1 MSHIFPD
8 RRDGRPRRRAA
19 QNPATT
25 STRTEP
31 ANGPGS
37 TPTMATRKASSKK
50 VETARGKPPSSSSP
64 RQKKTTKTRAKVD
77 AVKVAKKAD
86 SKKVGAKAKVPR
98 VAGNTKSRSAR
109 SKAAV
114 SDKDPPVPK
123 ISEGT
128 EAIIDR
134 HGAEKSKLRGE
145 PTTTA
150 TARKMT
156 SRNVGTA
163 AKNSDP
169 EGRRTRSVATREATV
184 IAKKATRKN
193 TKTTAKAQTATAQSG
208 ATKTTMSQKDTASA
222 RDDMLPSWPAELDE
236 NDIRKRL
243 RPRKRT

>member
-1 MSHIFPD
+1 M
-8 RRDGRPRRRAA
+8 
-19 QNPATT
+19 
-25 STRTEP
+25 
-31 ANGPGS
+31 
-37 TPTMATRKASSKK
+37 
-50 VETARGKPPSSSSP
+50 
-64 RQKKTTKTRAKVD
+64 
-77 AVKVAKKAD
+77 KVAKKAD

-123 ISEGT
+123 ISEDT

-163 AKNSDP
+163 TKNSAP
-169 EGRRTRSVATREATV
+169 ERRRTRSVAMREATV

-193 TKTTAKAQTATAQSG
+193 TKTTAKAQTAAAQSG
-208 ATKTTMSQKDTASA
+208 ATKATRSQKDTASA
-222 RDDMLPSWPAELDE
+222 RDDMLPLWPAELDE